1 MTEAVIYR
9 NQSIDLQSKSMDWF
23 LYDNVSVMKEL
34 NIYPISD
41 IAFQFLTV
49 FIKITKFFLPK
60 LKIVL
65 ENH

>member
-41 IAFQFLTV
+41 IAFQFLTA